1 MPAIHTG
8 HSSRQLAGHYLSEAK
23 MTVPTQY
30 GFIEPPDF
38 LDAENRRILLIEQ
51 IQDIEMQL
59 GESGKLD
66 QETGQLLQKGAY
78 DSWRRKARFALKIK
92 KAEYNYIG
100 RWIKRRKES
109 WRSKAIMI
117 AIADPSKA
125 DGLLMAAYRIFKRS
139 FSGGISPF
147 IVHGDDQS
155 VIDGMRDYL
164 EGRDCTPITHLRE
177 VLNKAMPLILECW
190 DGIELPDVI
199 SELRKFSCEAEND
212 SGNVA

>member
-1 MPAIHTG
+1 
-8 HSSRQLAGHYLSEAK
+8 

-30 GFIEPPDF
+30 GFTEPPDF

-66 QETGQLLQKGAY
+66 QETGQLLQKEKY
-78 DSWRRKARFALKIK
+78 DSWRRSARFALKIK

-117 AIADPSKA
+117 AIADPMTA
-125 DGLLMAAYRIFKRS
+125 DGLLMAAFRIFKRS
-139 FSGGISPF
+139 FSGGMSPF
-147 IVHGDDQS
+147 IINADDQA

-164 EGRDCTPITHLRE
+164 EGRDCTPIIHLRE
-177 VLNKAMPLILECW
+177 TLDKAMPVILERW
-190 DGIELPDVI
+190 DGIELPEVI
-199 SELRKFSCEAEND
+199 SELREISCEAKND
-212 SGNVA
+212 SGSVVT

>member
-1 MPAIHTG
+1 
-8 HSSRQLAGHYLSEAK
+8 

-30 GFIEPPDF
+30 GFTEPPDF

-59 GESGKLD
+59 GEGGKLD
-66 QETGQLLQKGAY
+66 QETGQLLQKGEY

-109 WRSKAIMI
+109 WRSKAII
-117 AIADPSKA
+117 RAIADPSTA
-125 DGLLMAAYRIFKRS
+125 DGLLMAAFRIFKRS

-147 IVHGDDQS
+147 IMHGEDQA

-164 EGRDCTPITHLRE
+164 EGRDCTPIMHLRE
-177 VLNKAMPLILECW
+177 TLNKAMPLIMGCW
-190 DGIELPDVI
+190 DDSEIPEVI
-199 SELRKFSCEAEND
+199 SELNAISYMEC
-212 SGNVA
+212 